1 MKHEKALAWLAFAA
15 VSIIWGTTYLAIRVA
30 VETLPNMLFVAARF
44 ILGGGLLLLICLF
57 RGERLPRRLS
67 DYGNL
72 AFIGVC
78 TIGVGNV
85 AVVWAE
91 RHVSSGFAALLV
103 ATAPFWMAALEALRP
118 HGERL
123 TPRTA
128 LGMILGFLGVGIL
141 VAPELHLSDFNTMF
155 FLGVIVLQI
164 GSIVWNIGSI
174 RSKYHPIDAKP
185 LMSAALQMVLG
196 AIIVGIIG
204 FSSGEASQFSFNR
217 NTLLA
222 FIYLTIFGSFIAY
235 TAYIY
240 ALSKL
245 KTSTVSLYSYIN
257 PAFAVV
263 LGWAIL
269 DEPLG
274 WDALLATIVIFAG
287 VAVVQT
293 NGKRSKAKQ
302 QLVVE
307 AEEVHA

>member
-15 VSIIWGTTYLAIRVA
+15 VSLIWGTTYLAIRVA
-30 VETLPNMLFVAARF
+30 VETLPNMLFPAARF
-44 ILGGGLLLLICLF
+44 IIGGGLLLLICLV
-57 RGERLPRRLS
+57 RGDRLPRRLS

-72 AFIGVC
+72 AFIGFC
-78 TIGVGNV
+78 TVGVGNV

-123 TPRTA
+123 TPRKA
-128 LGMILGFLGVGIL
+128 FGMIIGFLGVGLL
-141 VAPELHLSDFNTMF
+141 VAPELRLGDFNTMF
-155 FLGVIVLQI
+155 FLGVIGLQI

-196 AIIVGIIG
+196 AIIVGVIG
-204 FSSGEASQFSFNR
+204 FARGEASQFTFN
-217 NTLLA
+217 TKTFLA
-222 FIYLTIFGSFIAY
+222 FSYLTIFGSFIAY
-235 TAYIY
+235 TSYIY

-245 KTSTVSLYSYIN
+245 PTTTVSLYSYIN
-257 PAFAVV
+257 PAIAVV

-274 WDALLATIVIFAG
+274 WNAILAMIVIFAG

-293 NGKRSKAKQ
+293 KGRKEKAKETV
-302 QLVVE
+302 VVE